1 LSGKKL
7 FKRLILESDM
17 QIARSGIILY
27 VEHYDQCVSFYRD
40 QVLLP
45 VEYVKETLTCFTFGT
60 SYLMVEQDGVASSTE
75 KMIAQNPTVLRFNVS
90 NVKAAADELRAR
102 SVAVEE
108 LTFDWGEI
116 GVFVDPDGNRCE
128 LKNPV

>member
-7 FKRLILESDM
+7 FKRLILEFDM

-75 KMIAQNPTVLRFNVS
+75 KTIAQNPTVLRFNVS
-90 NVKAAADELRAR
+90 NVKAAAEALRTR

-108 LTFDWGEI
+108 QTFDWGEI

>member
-1 LSGKKL
+1 MN
-7 FKRLILESDM
+7 M

-27 VEHYDQCVSFYRD
+27 VEHYDQCVRFYRD

-60 SYLMVEQDGVASSTE
+60 SYLMVEQDGVSSSTE
-75 KMIAQNPTVLRFNVS
+75 KTIAQNPTVLRFNVS
-90 NVKAAADELRAR
+90 NVKTAADELRKR

-108 LTFDWGEI
+108 LTFDWGKI

-128 LKNPV
+128 LKNPI

>member
-1 LSGKKL
+1 
-7 FKRLILESDM
+7 M

-45 VEYVKETLTCFTFGT
+45 VEYVKESLTCFAFGT
-60 SYLMVEQDGVASSTE
+60 SYLMVEQDGVSSTTE
-75 KMIAQNPTVLRFNVS
+75 KTIAQNPTVLRFNVS
-90 NVKAAADELRAR
+90 DVKAVAQELRMR
-102 SVAVEE
+102 SVEVEE
-108 LTFDWGEI
+108 LSFDWGEI
-116 GVFVDPDGNRCE
+116 GVFLDPDGNRCE

>member
-1 LSGKKL
+1 MN
-7 FKRLILESDM
+7 M

-45 VEYVKETLTCFTFGT
+45 VEYVKETLTCFTFCA
-60 SYLMVEQDGVASSTE
+60 SYLMIEQDGVSNSTE
-75 KMIAQNPTVLRFNVS
+75 KTIAQNPTVLRFNVS
-90 NVKAAADELRAR
+90 NVKTSADELRKR

-108 LTFDWGEI
+108 LTFDWGKI
-116 GVFVDPDGNRCE
+116 GVFIDPDGNRCE
-128 LKNPV
+128 LKNPI

>member
-1 LSGKKL
+1 
-7 FKRLILESDM
+7 M

-27 VEHYDQCVSFYRD
+27 VEHYDQCVNFYRD

-45 VEYVKETLTCFTFGT
+45 VEYVKNSLTCFAFGT
-60 SYLMVEQDGVASSTE
+60 SYLMVEQGGVSSQSE
-75 KMIAQNPTVLRFNVS
+75 KTIAQNPTVLRFNVS
-90 NVKAAADELRAR
+90 NVKAAADELRNR
-102 SVAVEE
+102 SVAVQV
-108 LTFDWGEI
+108 LTFEWGEI

>member
-1 LSGKKL
+1 LSGEKL
-7 FKRLILESDM
+7 LKRLILEFDM

-60 SYLMVEQDGVASSTE
+60 SYLMVEQDGVASSTG
-75 KMIAQNPTVLRFNVS
+75 R
-90 NVKAAADELRAR
+90 R
-102 SVAVEE
+102 S
-108 LTFDWGEI
+108 
-116 GVFVDPDGNRCE
+116 
-128 LKNPV
+128 LKTPQC